1 VPLSRI
7 GTPEEIA
14 KAVVFL
20 AYDDSSYITGT
31 ELFVDGGFAQVYVI
45 KPEWHGII
53 PPRGARL
60 TAESPSHY
68 DWGKRWSYCFALPMR
83 PLNSSP
89 TKYDEVA
96 YKVNRDIVLD
106 RTIALVAAWLLKRIR
121 SVVMIT
127 SRSIEE
133 RQQWSRDGD
142 IQHLYA
148 GQRRAGASNCVQN
161 QSFWGEF
168 STWEAS

>member
-53 PPRGARL
+53 PPHGARL
-60 TAESPSHY
+60 AAESPSHH
-68 DWGKRWSYCFALPMR
+68 DWGKRRSYCFALPMR
-83 PLNSSP
+83 PLNSSFNIDLRS
-89 TKYDEVA
+89 T
-96 YKVNRDIVLD
+96 VLQ
-106 RTIALVAAWLLKRIR
+106 TASTYASLSEPVPI
-121 SVVMIT
+121 S
-127 SRSIEE
+127 SR
-133 RQQWSRDGD
+133 
-142 IQHLYA
+142 
-148 GQRRAGASNCVQN
+148 
-161 QSFWGEF
+161 
-168 STWEAS
+168 

>member
-1 VPLSRI
+1 VNALSPGSIDTPGLADLLASAEAGEQRRKMIACIVPLSRI
-7 GTPEEIA
+7 GTPEEIT

-68 DWGKRWSYCFALPMR
+68 DWGKRRSYCFALPMR
-83 PLNSSP
+83 PLNSSFNI
-89 TKYDEVA
+89 DL
-96 YKVNRDIVLD
+96 RS
-106 RTIALVAAWLLKRIR
+106 TILQTASTYASLSEPVPI
-121 SVVMIT
+121 S
-127 SRSIEE
+127 SR
-133 RQQWSRDGD
+133 
-142 IQHLYA
+142 
-148 GQRRAGASNCVQN
+148 
-161 QSFWGEF
+161 
-168 STWEAS
+168 